1 MFGRKKK
8 ERPVFQPDPRLTK
21 ATGSVVMAAQ
31 ELRAAIAEA
40 TKKETLTGGVESE
53 RR

>member
-1 MFGRKKK
+1 MMFGRKKK

-40 TKKETLTGGVESE
+40 TKKVDGTRKS
-53 RR
+53 

>member
-8 ERPVFQPDPRLTK
+8 EQKVFQPDPRLAK

-31 ELRAAIAEA
+31 ELQAAIREA
-40 TKKETLTGGVESE
+40 TKKVDSKSS
-53 RR
+53 